1 MVRLLWQVV
10 LRLYRALRA
19 RCNYTLPYPANTSVS
34 YKYSAFYA
42 SALHP
47 FFFLC
52 PRVWHI
58 LIFLSGRSMLP
69 TFSFLVIFFT
79 SCSAATRIP
88 YTATNIHRVLLW
100 ASSRLLFFPSFRP
113 FPSLLFSP
121 SSFLPF
127 YSHLFCWR
135 KKVPLACWRVRCR
148 CACRLA
154 VPLGGLLLQ
163 NGSHGGYG
171 VLQLDG
177 CGSVAPVEFQ
187 YH

>member
-1 MVRLLWQVV
+1 MRP
-10 LRLYRALRA
+10 RYI
-19 RCNYTLPYPANTSVS
+19 P
-34 YKYSAFYA
+34 
-42 SALHP
+42 
-47 FFFLC
+47 FFLC
-52 PRVWHI
+52 VHVFDI
-58 LIFLSGRSMLP
+58 YLFFLSGRSMLP

-88 YTATNIHRVLLW
+88 YTATNIHRILLW
-100 ASSRLLFFPSFRP
+100 ASSRLIFFPSFRP

-127 YSHLFCWR
+127 YSHLFCCR

-154 VPLGGLLLQ
+154 APLAGLLLQ

-171 VLQLDG
+171 VLQLGG